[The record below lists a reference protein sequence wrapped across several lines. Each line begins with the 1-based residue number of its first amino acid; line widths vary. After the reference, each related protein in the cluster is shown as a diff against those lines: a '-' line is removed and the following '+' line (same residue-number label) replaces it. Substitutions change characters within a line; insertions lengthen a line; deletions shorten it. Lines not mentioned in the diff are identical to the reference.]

1 MEGSMESE
9 RKAHLEKQDK
19 RLSRVFILL
28 IAVAIV
34 VIVVI
39 TSLNSDLE
47 LVEIASINLLN
58 MAFVIMGIL
67 VWVNRGDLGIITGK
81 KIFVGLWLLSLAFGV
96 LFTVVGYSSG
106 GFAVDLGIPPSYNLH
121 IEIIWAGESIANVML
136 AFLETVFIAMML
148 QLVIISVGFGFI
160 WFSGWLVRTFLPS
173 TLRKLNQA
181 TFTKSDSP
189 TTLILLWL
197 MAIPRALEP
206 SSLVVGIGERS
217 RTYSWNR
224 FFWIVSWEL
233 FIGTILAIY
242 ISFNPVLLDL
252 LSITGLL
259 STLGLF
265 SVIIPVIV
273 VPLFVIMAI
282 RARIPGPRAD
292 FLLYH
297 GIRSRILQTF
307 VALGTIFLLIR
318 LALTKYDP
326 ILILH
331 SFLSYYVILG
341 IFCLYFTFVYL
352 NFFEHDLAIK
362 VVDDFKAK

>member
-1 MEGSMESE
+1 MEGTAESE
-9 RKAHLEKQDK
+9 RKVHLEKHDK
-19 RLSRVFILL
+19 GLSRVFIFLMV
-28 IAVAIV
+28 VAIV
-34 VIVVI
+34 LIVII
-39 TSLNSDLE
+39 TYLNQDLE
-47 LVEIASINLLN
+47 LAEIAAINLLN
-58 MAFVIMGIL
+58 MAFVVTGI
-67 VWVNRGDLGIITGK
+67 VAWVKRGDLGIITGK
-81 KIFVGLWLLSLAFGV
+81 KIFIGMWLLSLAFAV
-96 LFTVVGYSSG
+96 IFTAVGYSSG
-106 GFAVDLGIPPSYNLH
+106 GFAVDLGIPPSYSLH
-121 IEIIWAGESIANVML
+121 IEIVWASDSIANVLL
-136 AFLETVFIAMML
+136 AFVESVFIAMMS

-173 TLRKLNQA
+173 TLRKLNRA
-181 TFTKSDSP
+181 TFTKSDPP

-206 SSLVVGIGERS
+206 SSLAVEIGERP

-273 VPLFVIMAI
+273 IPLFVIVAI
-282 RARIPGPRAD
+282 RARIPGPRAA

-326 ILILH
+326 IMILQ